1 MVILDRGLRTR
12 KPKSQTTGAHN
23 RAPLEPDRKK
33 IIHYPDPMG
42 AIRVMRLI
50 TLPTKLRVHK
60 SRQ

>member
-33 IIHYPDPMG
+33 ILHYPDPMG
-42 AIRVMRLI
+42 AIRGLRSM
-50 TLPTKLRVHK
+50 TLFH
-60 SRQ
+60 